1 MLSAGGQR
9 LEETQDEFSSASFHH
24 TAMTPLF
31 TSPIYLHTECL
42 PPCLAC
48 VCICYCVCPCV
59 KVRVCAG
66 VCLYMCELSVSAH
79 SQWWSEVRWTLY
91 IVLYGVRTCCVA
103 HQCLNKIS
111 VLWWDGWNAG
121 TLSHLRDSGSF
132 FIKVYSGA
140 SPEVSQV
147 ISATDSPLTRFQFY
161 FPCHLFRLASIP
173 LALSSP
179 DGFSSHPICPPANMR
194 EPLSLGGTKVFYPIP
209 QPHFGSERNGPFLYV
224 SHTCTHTHTHTKM
237 VPTVPSFY
245 SPRLWSCIF
254 ASYKTFF
261 LFVLPGPL
269 WSMTTKRER
278 THNKNK

>member
-1 MLSAGGQR
+1 MNS
-9 LEETQDEFSSASFHH
+9 
-24 TAMTPLF
+24 PLPHSI
-31 TSPIYLHTECL
+31 TLPWHPYL
-42 PPCLAC
+42 PPPSISTLNVYHLVLPVCVSVIVCVRASRC
-48 VCICYCVCPCV
+48 VCA
-59 KVRVCAG
+59 R